1 MVIENSPRIAR
12 VSWLFPGFALSV
24 CRLLGLDVGGSST
37 DSASTENQQQS
48 NEFSHSVN
56 KTRKPTHFFHY
67 ITPIT
72 INNPFSKSHRATA
85 LLLRRISS
93 SGYPKNPNE
102 AEPLIN
108 DEAIGFVSSR
118 RTEEEEDWMLHL
130 HLLCKSTDSQSLVRP
145 SALLHW
151 ELQLELLLNAHFSS
165 SAVPWEM
172 GQVSLCTRRR
182 RILVLLVAVGW
193 QADVTVDLRVQA
205 SQSA

>member
-1 MVIENSPRIAR
+1 MMIACSVAQPLKMIRWRKRRTEVVIENSPRIAR

-118 RTEEEEDWMLHL
+118 RM
-130 HLLCKSTDSQSLVRP
+130 
-145 SALLHW
+145 
-151 ELQLELLLNAHFSS
+151 
-165 SAVPWEM
+165 
-172 GQVSLCTRRR
+172 RRR
-182 RILVLLVAVGW
+182 KIGCYICTCCANR
-193 QADVTVDLRVQA
+193 QTVSR
-205 SQSA
+205 